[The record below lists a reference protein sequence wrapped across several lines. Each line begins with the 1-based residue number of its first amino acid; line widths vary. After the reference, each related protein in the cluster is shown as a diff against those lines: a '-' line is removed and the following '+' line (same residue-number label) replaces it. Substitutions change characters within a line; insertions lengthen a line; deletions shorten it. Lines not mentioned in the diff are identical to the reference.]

1 MKIKHKLS
9 TLLLSSLMSVGLLS
23 CSEVL
28 EETPRTAFTID
39 YFKTNDGLYSAVYT
53 AYAGLRYDY
62 GPMGAL
68 ILANTGTDEFTMG
81 DQGAATDQH
90 RELATYSLS
99 PTNGAIGTPWG
110 RNYSNINLCNAV
122 VQFADATTLD
132 ATSKATVIGEARYL
146 RAVYYLLLVENF
158 GAVPLDLGSGELKF
172 NATPSCKFYRT
183 GTDLLAKNYQAMID
197 DLIFASQN
205 LPDQRPAGEFRLSKA
220 AALQMLSKVYM
231 YRAYSSVKQ
240 ATDFQNAYDAAKK
253 VIDNKAK
260 YGVDLLQDYGDV
272 HKEGNDYNKEI
283 LFSVER
289 TPLNNIANEVNNPSS
304 DFADKVN
311 ISCNFFVSNYQS
323 LTKGGKSLYPVRV
336 LQYGRPLR
344 QFAPT
349 RWTLDVAFADKFNDS
364 RYMHTFRDTYYVAT
378 FYTKGTTDYDTY
390 VSNMAAIGLAMGD
403 TACYLAPTEEIAKSL
418 KSLTGAAAKKY
429 VIFAPSE
436 IYTNQNKT
444 NNIYPALKKYEAVNR
459 ANFQDVS
466 GRPFVVAKMSEVYL
480 LAAEAAMALGKND
493 EAAQFVNV
501 LRTRAAYRPGLT
513 TADLNARIAKNQIT
527 ASAINLDFILDE
539 RTRELC
545 GESIRWAD
553 LAMRG
558 KLIDRTKTKGYN
570 PDVTTIN
577 NFHYLRPIPQSQL
590 DAICEDNKSQFQNE
604 GYK

>member
-1 MKIKHKLS
+1 MKIKHKIS
-9 TLLLSSLMSVGLLS
+9 AILLSVIMGGGFLS
-23 CSEVL
+23 CREVL

-39 YFKTNDGLYSAVYT
+39 YFKTSDGLYSAVYT
-53 AYAGLRYDY
+53 AYAGMRYDF
-62 GPMGAL
+62 GPQGAL
-68 ILANTGTDEFTMG
+68 ILANVGTDEFSFG
-81 DQGAATDQH
+81 DQGAATDQT
-90 RELATYSLS
+90 RELGTYNLS

-122 VQFADATTLD
+122 VEFAPSVTLD
-132 ATSKATVIGEARYL
+132 ATSKAKLVGEARYL
-146 RAVYYLLLVENF
+146 RALYYLLLVQNF

-172 NATPSCKFYRT
+172 NATPSCKFNRL
-183 GTDLLAKNYQAMID
+183 GADLLEKNYKAMID
-197 DLIFASQN
+197 DLIFASEN
-205 LPDQRPAGEFRLSKA
+205 LPDQRPAGEFRLSKV
-220 AALQMLSKVYM
+220 AALHLLSRVYL
-231 YRAYSSVKQ
+231 YRAYSTVKQ
-240 ATDFQNAYDAAKK
+240 ATDFQNSYDNAKK

-272 HKEGNDYNKEI
+272 HKEGNDYNKEVI
-283 LFSVER
+283 FSIER
-289 TPLNNIANEVNNPSS
+289 TPLNNIANEVNNPST
-304 DFADKVN
+304 DFAEKVN
-311 ISCNFFVSNYQS
+311 ISCNFFVSNYQAV
-323 LTKGGKSLYPVRV
+323 TKGGKAFFPVRV

-344 QFAPT
+344 QFLPT

-364 RYMHTFRDTYYVAT
+364 RFMHTFRDTYYVAT
-378 FYTKGTTDYDTY
+378 FYTKGTADYDNY
-390 VSNMAAIGLAMGD
+390 VANMASINLTLGD
-403 TACYLAPTEEIAKSL
+403 TAFYLAPTEEIANRMKA
-418 KSLTGAAAKKY
+418 LTGAAAKKF
-429 VIFAPSE
+429 VVFAPSE
-436 IYTNQNKT
+436 MYTNQKRV

-466 GRPFVVAKMSEVYL
+466 GRPFVVAKLSEVYL

-493 EAAQFVNV
+493 EAAQLINV
-501 LRTRAAYRPGLT
+501 LRTRAAYRPNLT

-553 LAMRG
+553 LALRG

-570 PDVTTIN
+570 PDVTTIS

-590 DAICEDNKSQFQNE
+590 DATCEVNKSQFQNE